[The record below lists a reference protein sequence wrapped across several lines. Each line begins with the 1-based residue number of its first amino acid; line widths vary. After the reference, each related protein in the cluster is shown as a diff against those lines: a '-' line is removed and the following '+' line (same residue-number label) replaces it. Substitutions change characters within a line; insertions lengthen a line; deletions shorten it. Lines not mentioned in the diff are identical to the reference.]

1 MSICTVDGQR
11 FSLGPVK
18 TAFTMQSCSK
28 VVVLLCRKFDFS
40 VVFQPFTYA
49 VCMNELG
56 SDVVHQYVG
65 RVSYSNFTNIVDF
78 CQEPSGR
85 MFNELSLDFNSKCSF
100 ACVKYKYVFADKPH
114 NPLLNSGAI
123 MSASIL
129 LNLVKVCHRI
139 TMKLYL

>member
-1 MSICTVDGQR
+1 
-11 FSLGPVK
+11 
-18 TAFTMQSCSK
+18 
-28 VVVLLCRKFDFS
+28 
-40 VVFQPFTYA
+40 
-49 VCMNELG
+49 MNELG

-65 RVSYSNFTNIVDF
+65 RVSYSNFTNIVGF

-100 ACVKYKYVFADKPH
+100 ACVEYKYVFADKPH

-129 LNLVKVCHRI
+129 LNLVKVCLRI
-139 TMKLYL
+139 TMKLYY